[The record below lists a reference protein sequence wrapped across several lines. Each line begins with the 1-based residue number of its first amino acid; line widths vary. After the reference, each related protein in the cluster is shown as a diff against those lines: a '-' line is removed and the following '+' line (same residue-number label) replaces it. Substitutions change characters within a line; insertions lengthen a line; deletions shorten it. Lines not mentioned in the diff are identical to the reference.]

1 MARRKTETFEFEGAT
16 VEVTE
21 LPWEKSEDL
30 LPEVWQLV
38 SVVFEKMRGH
48 AQALALLEDVLKD
61 HAQEEMSAAMPA
73 LLPKLLPMLTE
84 AANAIGE
91 KLGNGRLKALAPQ
104 LLSSTKVILADP
116 ETGQKERCELAKA
129 EDRAKVF
136 ETYRYLYLPLLFLAG
151 KVTYA
156 PFFSGNALPK
166 SLGKATT

>member
-21 LPWEKSEDL
+21 LPWDKSEDL

-38 SVVFEKMRGH
+38 TVVFETMRGH
-48 AQALALLEDVLKD
+48 ADALALLEMLKEN
-61 HAQEEMSAAMPA
+61 AEQELAAALPA
-73 LLPKLLPMLTE
+73 MLPKLIPMLTE
-84 AANAIGE
+84 AASAIGV

-104 LLSSTKVILADP
+104 LLSSTKVILTDP
-116 ETGQKERCELAKA
+116 ETGQKERCELARA

-136 ETYRYLYLPLLFLAG
+136 ETYRYLYLPVLFLAG

-156 PFFSGNALPK
+156 PFFSGRALPK
-166 SLGKATT
+166 SLGKAST